1 MWWEMGI
8 WIIHSSPLMPLF
20 WIVKGETTQY
30 VRPVRQLIYSPTCPP
45 AYCDRSADAWTRR
58 ESIELEVVAGVVVAD
73 VLNHAREALHVVWQ
87 QALLNVVAEQIAEQ
101 TAEILMTRI

>member
-1 MWWEMGI
+1 MMGNGDMDYSFI
-8 WIIHSSPLMPLF
+8 APHDTIQNSQRGNNLVCSSDSS
-20 WIVKGETTQY
+20 T
-30 VRPVRQLIYSPTCPP
+30 YSPTCPLAYRDQP
-45 AYCDRSADAWTRR
+45 AGSQTQR

-87 QALLNVVAEQIAEQ
+87 QTLLNVVAEQIAEQ

>member
-1 MWWEMGI
+1 MGI
-8 WIIHSSPLMPLF
+8 WIIHLSPLMILS
-20 WIVKGETTQY
+20 WIAKRETTQS
-30 VRPVRQLIYSPTCPP
+30 VRPVRLLIYSPTCPP
-45 AYCDRSADAWTRR
+45 AYRDRPADAQTRR

-87 QALLNVVAEQIAEQ
+87 QALLNVVAEQIAKQ

>member
-8 WIIHSSPLMPLF
+8 WIIHSSPLMPLS

-45 AYCDRSADAWTRR
+45 AYCDRR

-87 QALLNVVAEQIAEQ
+87 QALLNVVAEQIAKQ